1 MTTLQKEQSIQES
14 RPYELFRFVYGPRP
28 EDIATYTTKLTPV
41 TFNAET
47 YIPLPVDREAIVIS
61 QSLDRAVLA
70 INLPHNSIIAQQY
83 RLYPPVVPVT
93 VTIFRGQEGEDTPI
107 PIWVGRVIWGDFQ
120 SDLSIRLECEPIT
133 TGFKRV
139 GLHLHYQHICPH
151 VLYEIKTCAADK
163 GQNTLTRQAI
173 EVNGTQITVPGHYDS
188 SLTVNGAPFRTAG
201 GVIEWERDGVTHK
214 RTVYRSQAIT
224 GPGGNPATVFTLIGS
239 VEGVLEESTQ
249 ISVVRGCARTL
260 NECVTAF
267 DNAINFGGFPFIPSD
282 DPTSTSRVFY

>member
-14 RPYELFRFVYGPRP
+14 RPYELFRFVYGPRL

-70 INLPHNSIIAQQY
+70 INLPHDSIIAQQY

-151 VLYEIKTCAADK
+151 VLYDTKTCKA
-163 GQNTLTRQAI
+163 TRQTRFERASNVQGNI
-173 EVNGTQITVPGHYDS
+173 VDFVGNTVGS
-188 SLTVNGAPFRTAG
+188 SFRFAG
-201 GVIEWERDGVTHK
+201 GTLEFVKDGIRHT
-214 RTVYRSQAIT
+214 RTIFRKEDIGDIIVSTRLY
-224 GPGGNPATVFTLIGS
+224 LIGT
-239 VEGVLEESTQ
+239 VEDIMRTTDDFT
-249 ISVVRGCARTL
+249 IVRGCSRTL
-260 NECVTAF
+260 TECNNIF
-267 DNAINFGGFPFIPSD
+267 NNSINFGGFPFIPSD